1 MTESRIME
9 RVDRTLEAIER
20 LEALIAKRE
29 YKVRMLH
36 IAGHKA
42 GQFGDIDA
50 EESALAKNKKQL
62 ADKIASY
69 DKLIRQLMGIRRAQK

>member
-1 MTESRIME
+1 MTDSRIME

-29 YKVRMLH
+29 YRVRKLH
-36 IAGHKA
+36 TAGHMV
-42 GQFGDIDA
+42 GQWIIDE

-69 DKLIRQLMGIRRAQK
+69 DKLIRKLMGIRRA